1 MLNRIVR
8 VKCYKYIYI
17 KKNHLVLF
25 FMNWLFKVFLYR
37 EQLRIFIDELHV
49 LDQQNQ
55 IQGPYF
61 YNTANFNIYL

>member
-1 MLNRIVR
+1 MLQVSIL
-8 VKCYKYIYI
+8 